1 MQDDIGPDLR
11 AGTSLAEGSANF
23 LVGRRLAKPV
33 RSLRRGSSRRRR
45 SGLRARP
52 DRLFRHR
59 TGLLALERLCANKP
73 EPLMARGRPEI
84 PPHTNGSESDTRAEP
99 TRRKPSVGAHS
110 EAGTRPARRPPRPGQ
125 GPRQARPGFLNSALR
140 KSAVRRAGLR
150 GR

>member
-1 MQDDIGPDLR
+1 MPDDIGPDLR

-99 TRRKPSVGAHS
+99 TGASPASAPTARLGRDRRDALPGLAK
-110 EAGTRPARRPPRPGQ
+110 AR
-125 GPRQARPGFLNSALR
+125 ARL
-140 KSAVRRAGLR
+140 GLASSTAR
-150 GR
+150 